1 MSTANTTTLNELEQ
15 ISINDF
21 FGSNNA
27 WARRILGIDNFQK
40 TRDITQ
46 VENEY
51 NLDKYK
57 TLLAQNCANMEE
69 YKRKEFELAGLH
81 PVSGQVV
88 ISIGDDIFKTSVA
101 NLRERYYQLIRDTLR
116 PYTSPR
122 MCELGCGYGYN
133 LGLIEGECYGG
144 EYSEN
149 AVVLAN
155 KLGKDVVKFN
165 YYTAEDY
172 NLIRPNSTVFTVHSI
187 EQIPDATAI
196 INGLRN
202 QKDKINYLVHIE
214 PSFVKE
220 RTSLIGLLRNKYIE
234 LNDYNRNLIQLLTT
248 QPDIEVLHLQTDVF
262 GLVPLNSS
270 NVIAWRFR

>member
-1 MSTANTTTLNELEQ
+1 MNDATLKELEQ
-15 ISINDF
+15 VSINDF

-27 WARRILGIDNFQK
+27 WARRIFGIDSFQK
-40 TRDITQ
+40 TRDLAQ

-69 YKRKEFELAGLH
+69 YKRKEFELAGLD
-81 PVSGQVV
+81 PEIGKVV
-88 ISIGDDIFKTSVA
+88 ISVGDAIYKTSVA
-101 NLRERYYQLIRDTLR
+101 DLRERYYALIRNTLA
-116 PYTSPR
+116 PYMSAR
-122 MCELGCGYGYN
+122 MCELGCGYGFN
-133 LGLIEGECYGG
+133 LDLISGEGYGG

-149 AVVLAN
+149 AVKLAN

-165 YYTAEDY
+165 YYNSEDY
-172 NLIRPNSTVFTVHSI
+172 KLIRPDSTVFTVHSI
-187 EQIPDATAI
+187 EQIPDATTIVNA
-196 INGLRN
+196 LRN
-202 QKDKINYLVHIE
+202 EKEKINYVVHLE

-234 LNDYNRNLIQLLTT
+234 LNDYNRNLIELLTT
-248 QPDIEVLHLQTDVF
+248 QPDIEILELKTDVF

-270 NVIAWRFR
+270 NLIAWRFR